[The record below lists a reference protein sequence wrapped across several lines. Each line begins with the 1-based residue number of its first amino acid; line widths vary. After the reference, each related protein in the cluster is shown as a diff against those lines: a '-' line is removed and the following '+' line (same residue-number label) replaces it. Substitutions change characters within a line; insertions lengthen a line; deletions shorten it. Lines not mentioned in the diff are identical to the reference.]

1 MFYVTAKW
9 SHESHGNTLEWLVSK
24 EPMGNLGKGS

>member
-1 MFYVTAKW
+1 MLQQSEAVDLR
-9 SHESHGNTLEWLVSK
+9 GNILEWLVSK